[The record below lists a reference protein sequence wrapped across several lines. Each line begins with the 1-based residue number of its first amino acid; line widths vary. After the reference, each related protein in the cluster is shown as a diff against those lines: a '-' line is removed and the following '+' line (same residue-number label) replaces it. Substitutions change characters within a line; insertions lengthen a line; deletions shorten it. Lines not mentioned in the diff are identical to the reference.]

1 MAGGTSAVSLRN
13 GFRCVPEPTA
23 SIEDVLV
30 VVGDQVGHENIN
42 SASRMNKAVVVFLK
56 TEQLVNQII
65 ENGLWVK
72 GMFVPATPLYAPA
85 TKVIVSN
92 VPPFIK
98 NEAIVKELSRFGKLV
113 SPVKMV
119 PLGCKS
125 PALKHVLSFRR
136 QVHMLLISQEKTLD
150 VSFRVNDG
158 DSSYVL
164 YASTESLR
172 CFECGDIG
180 HKRFSCPHKKRSEE
194 TRVEEQDVENEAT
207 MESQIDPNQAT
218 MESQGDQNRE
228 PEKVS
233 EGHVDTGEENE
244 VSTNSSK
251 FAGVLQEEQPCCSS
265 DIAFKVVTVE
275 NMVSGELSM
284 SQDDDGLNYDDC
296 CSDISDC
303 PKVGDDLY
311 TVEQINE
318 FLDETKGK
326 KVDVADYF
334 PDADKFVASV
344 VSARKTYNF
353 SVLSQQKRFRLK
365 KHIATVRQRKR
376 VGKEIGGSFK

>member
-1 MAGGTSAVSLRN
+1 MPFSLRN

-23 SIEDVLV
+23 SIEDVMV
-30 VVGDQVGHENIN
+30 AVGDQVGHENIN

-56 TEQLVNQII
+56 NEQLVNQVI

-72 GMFVPATPLYAPA
+72 GMFLPATPLYAPA
-85 TKVIVSN
+85 TKVTISN

-98 NEAIVKELSRFGKLV
+98 SEVIVKELSRFGKVV

-119 PLGCKS
+119 PLGCKN

-136 QVHMLLISQEKTLD
+136 QVHMFLNSQDKILD

-180 HKRFSCPHKKRSEE
+180 HKRFSCPHKNRPEE
-194 TRVEEQDVENEAT
+194 PRIREEQEVENEAT
-207 MESQIDPNQAT
+207 MESQ
-218 MESQGDQNRE
+218 GGQNRE
-228 PEKVS
+228 LEKVS
-233 EGHVDTGEENE
+233 EGQSVDTGEENE
-244 VSTNSSK
+244 VSAISSESAV
-251 FAGVLQEEQPCCSS
+251 FLQEEQPCCSS
-265 DIAFKVVTVE
+265 KIGLKAVTAAEDVVSDEVLSVSQDVKVVTVVE
-275 NMVSGELSM
+275 DVVPDEALPVSQDVKVVTAVEDMGVDEALSV
-284 SQDDDGLNYDDC
+284 SQDDGVKDDDC

-303 PKVGDDLY
+303 PKVGDNLY

-318 FLDETKGK
+318 FLDETKGR
-326 KVDVADYF
+326 KVNVADYF
-334 PDADKFVASV
+334 PG
-344 VSARKTYNF
+344 Y
-353 SVLSQQKRFRLK
+353 
-365 KHIATVRQRKR
+365 
-376 VGKEIGGSFK
+376 